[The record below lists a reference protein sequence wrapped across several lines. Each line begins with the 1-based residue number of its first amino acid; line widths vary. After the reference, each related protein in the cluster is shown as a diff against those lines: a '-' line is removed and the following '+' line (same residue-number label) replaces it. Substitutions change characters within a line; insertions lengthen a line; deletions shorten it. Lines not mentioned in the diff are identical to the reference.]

1 MTQAAATFVSNCRKR
16 VDKLLA
22 QSLPSDSNPLA
33 KALRY
38 TVLSGGKRIRPS
50 LAYAGAAACSPDREI
65 VKRATDQVACALELM
80 HCYSLVHDDLPAM
93 DDDILRR
100 GRPTCHIAFDE
111 ATAILT
117 GDALQ
122 ALAYQQLVLIDDIPP
137 DQIVSLVACL
147 AKASGAEGMVLGQAL
162 DLGATRESID
172 LGYLETMHHH
182 KTGDLISA
190 SVIMGA
196 ISNGCCDPTTLT
208 ALDTYGR
215 AIGLAF
221 QVRDDILDEQG
232 DTATL
237 GKTIGSDARHSK
249 ATYTSLLGLE
259 RAQTLLMD
267 LLRQS
272 QQALRNFDARADHLR
287 AIAEFIVERE
297 Y

>member
-1 MTQAAATFVSNCRKR
+1 MTQAAATFLSNCRKR
-16 VDKLLA
+16 IEKILA
-22 QSLPSDSNPLA
+22 QSLPGDTNPLA
-33 KALRY
+33 EALRY
-38 TVLSGGKRIRPS
+38 TVLSGGKRIRPG
-50 LAYAGAAACSPDREI
+50 LAYAGAAACSHDRDI

-93 DDDILRR
+93 DNDVLRR

-111 ATAILT
+111 ATAILA

-122 ALAYQQLVLIDDIPP
+122 ALAYQQLALIDDIPP
-137 DQIVSLVACL
+137 SQIVSLVSWL
-147 AKASGAEGMVLGQAL
+147 SRASGAEGMVLGQAL
-162 DLGATRESID
+162 DLGATRKTVD
-172 LGYLETMHHH
+172 FGYLEAMHHH

-196 ISNGCCDPTTLT
+196 ISNGCGDENTLK

-221 QVRDDILDEQG
+221 QVRDDILDELG

-237 GKTIGSDARHSK
+237 GKTIGSDARQSK
-249 ATYTSLLGLE
+249 ATYTSLLGLD
-259 RAQTLLMD
+259 RAQVREQD

-272 QQALRNFDARADHLR
+272 QLALRNFDDRADPLR
-287 AIAEFIVERE
+287 AIARFIVERE